1 LAETHYPQKLHL
13 INPQRLSSITGAGL
27 GLMGDQ
33 LTQIHVVKMAVQRK
47 RKQQRKQQQRKQQRR
62 RRRRR
67 RRRRQQQYL
76 LLT

>member
-33 LTQIHVVKMAVQRK
+33 LTQIHEVKMAVQRK
-47 RKQQRKQQQRKQQRR
+47 QQQ
-62 RRRRR
+62 RRRR
-67 RRRRQQQYL
+67 RRRRQQQQQQQYL